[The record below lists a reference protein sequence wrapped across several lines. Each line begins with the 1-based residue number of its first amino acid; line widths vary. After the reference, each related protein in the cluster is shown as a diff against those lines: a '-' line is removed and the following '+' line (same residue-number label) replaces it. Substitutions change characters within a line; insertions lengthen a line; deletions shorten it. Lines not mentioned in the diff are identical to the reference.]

1 MRCAVV
7 ENPSGIVTNII
18 IADPA
23 IDPAPSGFLL
33 IGLPDDSPVGIG
45 WLWDGETFSNPVDL
59 VRPDQPT

>member
-1 MRCAVV
+1 MRCAFV
-7 ENPSGIVTNII
+7 ENSSGIVTNLI

-23 IDPAPSGFLL
+23 VDPVPSGFLL
-33 IGLPDDSPVGIG
+33 IGLPDDSPGGIG